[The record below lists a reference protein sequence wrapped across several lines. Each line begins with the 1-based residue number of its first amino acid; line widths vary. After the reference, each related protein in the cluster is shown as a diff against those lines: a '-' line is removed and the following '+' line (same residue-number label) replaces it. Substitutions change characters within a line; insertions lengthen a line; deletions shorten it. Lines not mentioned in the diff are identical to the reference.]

1 MKVQHREFR
10 PGRSRAVLV
19 SAMLLFGLSTAAS
32 QGVVA
37 YLPVGVACRE
47 LHEMVVAQVKT
58 GSLAE
63 AETTLSS
70 ALARG
75 SDPGCA
81 GLTLTNLAAT
91 IAMSGRL
98 REAESIAEQ
107 AIGLLD
113 KSHPSDDRVLLRAL
127 QILAAT
133 RIEQGKIARAREAYQ
148 RMHGVRIEGPE
159 DAALVHGI
167 AGTLFQIGG
176 KRREAEDEYLAA
188 IRSWEAAGR
197 GEIAD
202 AASVLTALATLYV
215 QERRLTDAS
224 QTLARVLL
232 ILQRSKDTV
241 PADHVK
247 LLSVRA
253 DLHFLQHHF
262 QEAEQDAREAIA
274 IADREPQLSASYRGI
289 LLTEYARILRKNRRS
304 REARSI
310 ETRAAALRRESATTS
325 VIDVS
330 ELAAT
335 KTAR

>member
-1 MKVQHREFR
+1 
-10 PGRSRAVLV
+10 
-19 SAMLLFGLSTAAS
+19 
-32 QGVVA
+32 
-37 YLPVGVACRE
+37 
-47 LHEMVVAQVKT
+47 MVVAQVKT

-63 AETTLSS
+63 AETMLSS

-75 SDPGCA
+75 SDPGCV

-91 IAMSGRL
+91 ISMSGRL

-113 KSHPSDDRVLLRAL
+113 KSRPSDDLALLRAL

-148 RMHGVRIEGPE
+148 RMNGVPIEEPE

-197 GEIAD
+197 GEMAD
-202 AASVLTALATLYV
+202 AASVLTALATLYF
-215 QERRLTDAS
+215 QERRLTDAG
-224 QTLARVLL
+224 QTLDRVLV

-262 QEAEQDAREAIA
+262 QEAEQDAREAVA
-274 IADREPQLSASYRGI
+274 LADREPQLSASYRAI
-289 LLTEYARILRKNRRS
+289 LLTDYARILRKNRRN
-304 REARSI
+304 RDARSM
-310 ETRAAALRRESATTS
+310 ETRAATFRRESATRS
-325 VIDVS
+325 VIDLT
-330 ELAAT
+330 ELPAT